1 MFNGDSNE
9 NGIKINRSNKNRKK
23 GEFYCAANL
32 IFLGGGGG
40 WLHTSTT
47 RLVAEHCVT

>member
-32 IFLGGGGG
+32 IFLGGGG
-40 WLHTSTT
+40 W
-47 RLVAEHCVT
+47 VAAHFDHQACR